1 MVIQVI
7 RTVSFG
13 SSIPYGIG
21 ILIGFRFSF
30 LLIFKLFEAV
40 RSLRSKILVSR
51 FSSSIDLLANLMEW
65 QIRRIFPFA
74 IFCSLYEM
82 RFWNVEKMSEK
93 EKRERRLDILL
104 MDFSMKL
111 SKIFFFYLLYKID
124 FINMHSGK
132 IFTMWTKSQTVV
144 N

>member
-1 MVIQVI
+1 MIQVI

-51 FSSSIDLLANLMEW
+51 FSSSIDLLANLME
-65 QIRRIFPFA
+65 
-74 IFCSLYEM
+74 
-82 RFWNVEKMSEK
+82 
-93 EKRERRLDILL
+93 
-104 MDFSMKL
+104 
-111 SKIFFFYLLYKID
+111 
-124 FINMHSGK
+124 
-132 IFTMWTKSQTVV
+132 
-144 N
+144 